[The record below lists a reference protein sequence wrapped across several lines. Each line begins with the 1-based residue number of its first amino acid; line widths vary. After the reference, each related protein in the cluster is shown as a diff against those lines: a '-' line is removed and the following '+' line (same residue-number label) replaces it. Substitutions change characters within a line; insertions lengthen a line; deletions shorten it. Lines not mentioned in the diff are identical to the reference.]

1 MEEENNIMESPAELD
16 TDIVHRTLIDAA
28 QGGIEIDYRT
38 PWVVRRQTITRDVRI
53 PLYIRGEIRSAEELA
68 ALGLTVREY
77 TRLEMDTK
85 RFGEYY
91 AQNPALAAR
100 VRQYKAI
107 LDAYGLS
114 ADAKSDQIAAAITGD
129 ESLSDAEKTAA
140 AATLLALI
148 HDIEIN
154 WNEVSGDGLS
164 AWQVMPRL
172 IRFLPVEAEEEA

>member
-1 MEEENNIMESPAELD
+1 MTEEENSIMESPVELD
-16 TDIVHRTLIDAA
+16 TDIVHRTLLESNGSELPITTR
-28 QGGIEIDYRT
+28 Y
-38 PWVVRRQTITRDVRI
+38 VVRSIPVPTRMKV
-53 PLYIRGEIRSAEELA
+53 PLYEGGQLIGTERLA

-114 ADAKSDQIAAAITGD
+114 ADAKSDQIAAAITAD
-129 ESLSDAEKTAA
+129 ESLSDAEKTTS

-164 AWQVMPRL
+164 AWQVMPKL

>member
-1 MEEENNIMESPAELD
+1 MSTEEENLTHQEEQD
-16 TDIVHRTLIDAA
+16 TDIVRRTLVESNGTELPITTR
-28 QGGIEIDYRT
+28 Y
-38 PWVVRRQTITRDVRI
+38 VVRTIPVPTRMKVPI
-53 PLYIRGEIRSAEELA
+53 YENGQLIGAERLA

-77 TRLEMDTK
+77 TRLEMDMK

-107 LDAYGLS
+107 LDAYGLP
-114 ADAKSDQIAAAITGD
+114 ADAKSDEIAAAITGD
-129 ESLSDAEKTAA
+129 ESLSDAEKTST

-154 WNEVSGDGLS
+154 YNEVSGDGLS
-164 AWQVMPRL
+164 AWQVMPKL
-172 IRFLPVEAEEEA
+172 VRFLPDEEEEQSE